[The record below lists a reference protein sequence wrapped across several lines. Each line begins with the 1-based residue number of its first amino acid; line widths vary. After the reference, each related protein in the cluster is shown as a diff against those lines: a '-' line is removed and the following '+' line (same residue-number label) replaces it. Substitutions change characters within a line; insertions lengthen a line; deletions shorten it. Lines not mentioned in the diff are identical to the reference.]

1 VYRVWVENRRK
12 VMKDPITKVNH
23 KGFYPGVSGQIGV
36 ERFLKA
42 QPSTAIEVSIASHWA
57 FATRPEQFPSGFNS
71 SLLGVEFR
79 VGANYYF
86 DTARFEKKRKTESGS
101 APGLK

>member
-1 VYRVWVENRRK
+1 MWVENHRK
-12 VMKDPITKVNH
+12 VIKDPVTKVNH

-42 QPSTAIEVSIASHWA
+42 QPSTAIEISIASHWA
-57 FATRPEQFPSGFNS
+57 FADRPEQFPSGFNS
-71 SLLGVEFR
+71 ALLGVEFR

-86 DTARFEKKRKTESGS
+86 DTARFAKKKTEPTPE
-101 APGLK
+101 ARAK